1 MSIFQMAI
9 IVVVAVMVS
18 ILLKQYGKP
27 EYAVVVQISTGTIL
41 ILSVIVKVSELITE
55 LTSLSTTIGLNADY
69 IKLLIKVLG
78 ICIITQFV
86 SELCKDSG
94 ENSLASQIEF
104 AGKIIVVTL
113 MLPLLKSIINLVV
126 GIII

>member
-1 MSIFQMAI
+1 MAI

-18 ILLKQYGKP
+18 ILLKQYGKH
-27 EYAVVVQISTGTIL
+27 EYAIVVQISTGTIL
-41 ILSVIVKVSELITE
+41 MLSIVVKIGDLITE
-55 LTSLSTTIGLNADY
+55 LTGLSSTIGLSVDY

>member
-1 MSIFQMAI
+1 MSIFQSATL
-9 IVVVAVMVS
+9 VVVALIVS
-18 ILLKQYGKP
+18 ILLRQYGKK
-27 EYAVVVQISTGTIL
+27 EYSILVQIATGAI
-41 ILSVIVKVSELITE
+41 IMFSVVTQIADVVTDLTE
-55 LTSLSTTIGLNADY
+55 LASGIGINIAY

-78 ICIITQFV
+78 ICVVTQFV
-86 SELCKDSG
+86 CEICKDSG
-94 ENSLASQIEF
+94 ESALSSQIEF